1 MFKSLLHLGQLWPC
15 PLLLALLFTTP
26 AAAHA
31 CNINMH
37 EDGQHATIM
46 QGVC

>member
-1 MFKSLLHLGQLWPC
+1 MLKSLLHLGRLWPC

-26 AAAHA
+26 VAAHA

-37 EDGQHATIM
+37 ENRQHVTVT
-46 QGVC
+46 QGVR